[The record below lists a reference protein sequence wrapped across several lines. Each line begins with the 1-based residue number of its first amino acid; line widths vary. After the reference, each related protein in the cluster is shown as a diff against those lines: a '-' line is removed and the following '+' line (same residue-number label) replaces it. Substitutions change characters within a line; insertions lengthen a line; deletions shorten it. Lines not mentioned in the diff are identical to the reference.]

1 MAHTLLGAQRPFRS
15 DQRGIASVLYGWRLH
30 GKATGSCALHCIV
43 ACAGDHVLVAFFW
56 RLCLCSTRA
65 DGEGAAEAAAGEAAA
80 AAVST
85 FWLTAFCDFLV
96 RAVELMGPLAAAS
109 EATGAG
115 HCTAAA
121 ALHLFT
127 RQAHGAYSVV
137 LGGQVLVQ

>member
-1 MAHTLLGAQRPFRS
+1 MT
-15 DQRGIASVLYGWRLH
+15 ASAIVL
-30 GKATGSCALHCIV
+30 
-43 ACAGDHVLVAFFW
+43 
-56 RLCLCSTRA
+56 
-65 DGEGAAEAAAGEAAA
+65 GEAAA
-80 AAVST
+80 ASSIAAVST
-85 FWLTAFCDFLV
+85 FWLTAFFFDFLA
-96 RAVELMGPLAAAS
+96 RAVELAGPLVAAS